1 MAASSD
7 APSLR
12 VCDAGGWHLSGPV
25 EVELLAATTVIDAV
39 VAAAP
44 DDVAVRRRADRLVR
58 LTAVVPSLRQALVAA
73 APTAAD
79 HLDARLASW
88 REPPDDLATPAG
100 TLPTSLRPVVMGIL
114 NVTPDSFSDGG
125 QAYLPAE
132 HPAPAL
138 AAAARLL
145 EAGADIVDVGGE
157 STRPGAHPVAEEE
170 ELARVVPVVR
180 ELAAAGAIVSIDTT
194 KSAVARAAVDAG
206 AAMVNDV
213 SAGRLDPRLLDTVA
227 AAEVPYVL
235 MHMQGTPRTM
245 QRDPSYLDVVA
256 EVHRELDRGLEA
268 VVERG
273 ITLQRVVLDPGI
285 GFGKRLEHNLALLH
299 GLATFTAFGRP
310 VLIGASRKRF
320 IGQLTGD
327 APAEQRL
334 EGSLA
339 VAALAVA
346 EGARILRVH
355 DVAATSRAVR
365 VAHAIAHPD
374 LSATPTP

>member
-1 MAASSD
+1 MGERSTT
-7 APSLR
+7 PSLR
-12 VCDAGGWHLSGPV
+12 VCDAGGWRVAGPV
-25 EVELLAATTVIDAV
+25 EVELHASPAVIDAV
-39 VAAAP
+39 VAGAAP
-44 DDVAVRRRADRLVR
+44 EVGIRRLDARLVR
-58 LTAVVPSLRQALVAA
+58 LTAPSGPLRAALIAA
-73 APTAAD
+73 DPRVAD

-88 REPPDDLATPAG
+88 RQPPPDLATPAG
-100 TLPTSLRPVVMGIL
+100 TLPTATQPVVMGIL

-125 QAYLPAE
+125 LAYLPGS

-138 AAAARLL
+138 ATAAALL
-145 EAGADIVDVGGE
+145 EAGAQVIDVGGE
-157 STRPGAHPVAEEE
+157 STRPGAAPVPEEE

-180 ELAAAGAIVSIDTT
+180 ELAAAGVIVSIDTT
-194 KSAVARAAVDAG
+194 KAAVARAALDAG
-206 AAMVNDV
+206 AAIVNDV

-256 EVHRELDRGLEA
+256 EVHHALDRGLETL
-268 VVERG
+268 VERG
-273 ITLQRVVLDPGI
+273 IALQRVVLDPGI
-285 GFGKRLEHNLALLH
+285 GFGKRLEHNLALLRE
-299 GLATFTAFGRP
+299 LATFTAFGRP
-310 VLIGASRKRF
+310 VLIGASRKSF

-327 APAEQRL
+327 RGADQRL

-355 DVAATSRAVR
+355 DVAETVRAVR
-365 VAHAIAHPD
+365 VAHAITAPEV
-374 LSATPTP
+374 AGQPA